1 MFQIFKAIFGVKS
14 KSRAAQARIEAARN
28 RAESQRRVQREMR
41 REREAYFELV
51 KQTERSLND

>member
-14 KSRAAQARIEAARN
+14 KATQARIDAARN
-28 RAESQRRVQREMR
+28 RAKAQRRAQREVR

-51 KQTERSLND
+51 EQVERSIRND